1 MKTPLEAAR
10 NPQKKNTVINVP
22 NLDLFAVE
30 LFIVSLKFVNKMVYM
45 LGYVT
50 IL

>member
-1 MKTPLEAAR
+1 MKTPFDAAR
-10 NPQKKNTVINVP
+10 NPQKKNTVISVP

-30 LFIVSLKFVNKMVYM
+30 VTIIVLFFVKKIVCV